1 MVCGM
6 TTAFAPT
13 ARPATAVRPGSP
25 DDAPAAGDIAFRA
38 FSSIAD
44 RHGFPPDFP
53 NVEAGVGLVSML
65 LSHPGFYSA
74 IAEEDGEIVGSNFLD
89 ERSPIRGV
97 GPLTVDPDA
106 QNAGVGRLLM
116 DAVLSRAGQ
125 SGAPG
130 VRLVQAAYHARS
142 LALYSSLG
150 FEVREPLVV
159 LQGPPVAAQISGRT
173 VRAATL
179 GDIGAANALAAS
191 VLGYDRGGELADAV
205 VQGSATVVEHQGRVT
220 GYTTG
225 VAFFGHTVG
234 RTDDDVKA
242 LVASAPEFAGPGFLL
257 PGRNTEL
264 LRWALGNG
272 LRIVQTMTLMSVGD
286 YSEPQGAYLPSVLY

>member
-1 MVCGM
+1 M

-13 ARPATAVRPGSP
+13 APSVAAVRPGSP
-25 DDAPAAGDIAFRA
+25 ADAPAAGDIAFRA

-53 NVEAGVGLVSML
+53 NVEAGIAFVAML

-74 IAEEDGEIVGSNFLD
+74 IAEVDGEIAGSNFLD
-89 ERSPIRGV
+89 ERDAIRGV

-116 DAVLSRAGQ
+116 RAVLRRAEAT
-125 SGAPG
+125 GAPG

-150 FEVREPLVV
+150 FEVREPLVC
-159 LQGPPVAAQISGRT
+159 LQGPPIATRVPGGT

-179 GDIGAANALAAS
+179 DDLGVANALAAS

-205 VQGSATVVEHQGRVT
+205 AAGHAFVVERDGRVS

-234 RTDDDVKA
+234 ETDDDVKA
-242 LVASAPEFAGPGFLL
+242 LIASARGYAGPGFLL
-257 PGRNTEL
+257 PSRNTDL
-264 LRWALGNG
+264 LRWAIGNG
-272 LRIVQTMTLMSVGD
+272 LRVVQTMTLMSLGD
-286 YSEPQGAYLPSVLY
+286 YGEPRGAYLPSVLY